1 MTWRRLLASCF
12 GLGRLPVAPGTWGS
26 LPPVLVFSILLHFGA
41 PAAAIVGVMAALVV
55 LGAVACVTCAPAVVS
70 ILGKTDPGE
79 VVADEFAGQ
88 ALTYLVIPLLLPG
101 DLSLKQCCFVT
112 GLGFFLFRAFDI
124 TKPWPIKK
132 LEQFPDGWGILAD
145 DLLAGVYAAVVLCVC
160 VRLWIAG

>member
-1 MTWRRLLASCF
+1 M
-12 GLGRLPVAPGTWGS
+12 
-26 LPPVLVFSILLHFGA
+26 LHFGV
-41 PAAAIVGVMAALVV
+41 PALAIASVMAVLVV

-101 DLSLKQCCFVT
+101 ELSLKQCCFVT